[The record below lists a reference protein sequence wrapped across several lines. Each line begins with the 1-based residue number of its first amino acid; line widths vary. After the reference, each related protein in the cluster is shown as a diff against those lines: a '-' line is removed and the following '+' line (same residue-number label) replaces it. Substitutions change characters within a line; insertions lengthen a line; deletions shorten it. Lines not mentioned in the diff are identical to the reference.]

1 MIFRAASA
9 LALLGALAGPAVAD
23 PAPAAAVPAPAPSPP
38 DPAAQ
43 HAADE
48 ANLVSN
54 ASRSG
59 VTAALAIVGNTI
71 IGKEVGRGAGLSLR
85 LGHVATPRTIITFE
99 ISGGSLL
106 HTPDG
111 GKTTLVNTNANFLA
125 GAQYY
130 VAPSFWL
137 RFSGGLATYAI
148 DDGPLGKST
157 HLGGAGCIGFG
168 LDFARLGRVVLGA
181 EGFAITSVTSEGP
194 MFNASLGLGVS
205 YY

>member
-1 MIFRAASA
+1 MILRAASA
-9 LALLGALAGPAVAD
+9 LALLGALAGPAAAD
-23 PAPAAAVPAPAPSPP
+23 PAPPAPSPP

-54 ASRSG
+54 APRSG

-71 IGKEVGRGAGLSLR
+71 IGKEVGRGAGLSVR

-137 RFSGGLATYAI
+137 RFSGGLATYAV
-148 DDGPLGKST
+148 DDGPLGQST
-157 HLGGAGCIGFG
+157 HLGGAACVGFG
-168 LDFARLGRVVLGA
+168 LDFARLGRLVLGA
-181 EGFAITSVTSEGP
+181 EGFAITSVTSAGP
-194 MFNASLGLGVS
+194 LFDASLGLGVS